1 MKNYIPLHVHSHYSL
16 LDGLSKPKQ
25 IARRCKKIGVKSC
38 AITDHGSISGA
49 VQIHQT
55 LKSNGIKPILGCELY
70 LSFDDSNIKT
80 PENSKLTHFLVLAK
94 NLEGWKNLI
103 RIVSESNNPNNY
115 YRKPRLSVDK
125 LQEVVKGKN
134 LIAFCGHMGSYIPD
148 LIENNPDNYQKLCL
162 SFVDQMKDIFG
173 KDNFFLETQLMD
185 QEYMP
190 KQLELTETI
199 RKIASITNT
208 KVICTPDAH
217 YSEQEDATDQ
227 RILLCNNIKT
237 TLTDINKKMLD
248 GQDVPFSCFF
258 KSDKYYIL
266 SPEEMAELHTEEE
279 IENTQLIDSMCE
291 EYEIL
296 HKPLLP
302 PFKCPNGQNPDE
314 YLRQLCRNGWR
325 DKIANV
331 VPKDQHARY
340 TERIKQELS
349 VLQGADLSSYF
360 LIVADIVDRV
370 RSQSWLPG
378 PGRGSAAGCL
388 VSYLI
393 GITSI
398 DPMKYDLIFERFY
411 NSGRNTEGRVS
422 MPDIDVDVP
431 INKREDII
439 SYIRERYGENKV
451 SQMITF
457 NTMKGRGALKEVL
470 RVYGNISFDEMN
482 QITKCIPDEAKIADE
497 LQEMKDDYGEASI
510 IRWALENNNDKLKE
524 WCSVSKDANKL
535 KGPLA
540 KRFEQAIRL
549 EGTKSNQSKH
559 AAGVVIS
566 SHNLDTMCPMIYDT
580 KNKTTIAGMEMQ
592 DLESLGII
600 KFDILG
606 VAMLD
611 KVMSISDTLSHGE

>member
-55 LKSNGIKPILGCELY
+55 LKSSGIKPILGCELY
-70 LSFDDSNIKT
+70 LSFDDSSIKT

-115 YRKPRLSVDK
+115 YRKPRLSVNK
-125 LQEVVKGKN
+125 LQEIVKGKN

-148 LIENNPDNYQKLCL
+148 IIANNPDNYQKPCL
-162 SFVDQMKDIFG
+162 NFVDQMKDIFG

-199 RKIASITNT
+199 RKIASITKT

-291 EYEIL
+291 EYDIL
-296 HKPLLP
+296 HKPVLP

-331 VPKDQHARY
+331 VPKDQHSSY

-360 LIVADIVDRV
+360 
-370 RSQSWLPG
+370 
-378 PGRGSAAGCL
+378 
-388 VSYLI
+388 
-393 GITSI
+393 
-398 DPMKYDLIFERFY
+398 
-411 NSGRNTEGRVS
+411 
-422 MPDIDVDVP
+422 
-431 INKREDII
+431 
-439 SYIRERYGENKV
+439 
-451 SQMITF
+451 
-457 NTMKGRGALKEVL
+457 
-470 RVYGNISFDEMN
+470 
-482 QITKCIPDEAKIADE
+482 
-497 LQEMKDDYGEASI
+497 
-510 IRWALENNNDKLKE
+510 
-524 WCSVSKDANKL
+524 
-535 KGPLA
+535 
-540 KRFEQAIRL
+540 
-549 EGTKSNQSKH
+549 
-559 AAGVVIS
+559 
-566 SHNLDTMCPMIYDT
+566 
-580 KNKTTIAGMEMQ
+580 
-592 DLESLGII
+592 
-600 KFDILG
+600 
-606 VAMLD
+606 
-611 KVMSISDTLSHGE
+611 